1 MASMMVCPEP
11 PAAEVGGLI
20 LARGGNAADAAVGA
34 AFAQGVTNPLLCGLS
49 GTAILMHVEANGR
62 PTVLNGECE
71 TGSGAVPAGWISGLR
86 GRSEMIGRFII
97 DGEPNQLGATS
108 VMVPGFVATCW
119 ELFNRFGSG
128 KLRWAELLEPAI
140 RLAADGFAIYP
151 YIVSGW
157 VKGDDGQGSAR
168 PGYPTLRQKFAHD
181 PAAAAIY
188 MKPDGS
194 GYELGD
200 VLRQPAYAATLDQ
213 LARAG
218 ARDFYAGAVGRAMA
232 EDLARRGS
240 LVQPADLANYRVVE
254 QQALRGTYRGD
265 EILTTPPP
273 SPGVQLLQ
281 MLGILERVGVGPW
294 RENDRAGTIAPI
306 SAVMRAGFLEN
317 RDIKAV
323 LLDEADA
330 WADRVLDAARLD
342 AWAARI
348 RSGDL
353 IDGSV
358 SPAGMGTTHLVAV
371 DEGGAIVTFTHSV
384 GSVAGSGA
392 VTPEL
397 GFLHNNFLGHF
408 DPRPGRQMSILP
420 GRRIG
425 SGLPT
430 VTRRDG
436 RSLVTIGAPGGSR
449 IITSVLQTLIHFL
462 DHELPID
469 EAVSQLRFHSEEAL
483 LLHLEPG
490 WDDATAERL
499 RASGLTVQSNAYQ
512 ARVQAIAFDASGTP
526 KAGADPR
533 GGAVGVGRAP

>member
-1 MASMMVCPEP
+1 MASMMVCPEA
-11 PAAEVGGLI
+11 PAAAVGGAI
-20 LARGGNAADAAVGA
+20 LARGGNAADAAVAA
-34 AFAQGVTNPLLCGLS
+34 AFAQGVTNPFLCGLS
-49 GTAILMHVEANGR
+49 GTAILMHVDAYGT

-71 TGSGAVPAGWISGLR
+71 TGSGPVPPDWIAGLR

-97 DGEPNQLGATS
+97 DGEPNQVGATS

-119 ELFNRFGSG
+119 DLHTRFGSG
-128 KLRWAELLEPAI
+128 QLGWAELLEPAI
-140 RLAADGFAIYP
+140 RLAADGFEVYP

-157 VKGDDGQGSAR
+157 ARGDDGQGSAK
-168 PGYPTLRQKFAHD
+168 PGYPTLREKFARD
-181 PAAAAIY
+181 PNAASIY

-194 GYELGD
+194 GYQVGD
-200 VLRQPAYAATLDQ
+200 LLRQPAYAATLDQ

-218 ARDFYAGAVGRAMA
+218 ARDFYEGAIGRAMA

-240 LVQPADLANYRVVE
+240 LVRPSDLASYRVVE
-254 QQALRGTYRGD
+254 QQALRGSYRGD

-281 MLGILERVGVGPW
+281 MLGILERVGVGSW
-294 RENDRAGTIAPI
+294 QGDRAETIATI
-306 SAVMRAGFLEN
+306 SAAMRAGFLDN

-323 LLDEADA
+323 LLSEADA
-330 WADRVLDAARLD
+330 WARRVMDPARLD
-342 AWAARI
+342 AWAGRI
-348 RSGDL
+348 RAGDL

-358 SPAGMGTTHLVAV
+358 ALPGTGTTHLVVV
-371 DEGGAIVTFTHSV
+371 DEAGAIVTFTHSV

-430 VTRRDG
+430 VMRRNG

-449 IITSVLQTLIHFL
+449 IITSVLQTLVHFL
-462 DHELPID
+462 DHGLSID
-469 EAVSQLRFHSEEAL
+469 QAVLQLRFHSEEAL

-490 WDDATAERL
+490 WDSSTAERL
-499 RASGLTVQSNAYQ
+499 QAVGLTVQSNAYQ
-512 ARVQAIAFDASGTP
+512 ARVVAIAFDEAGRP
-526 KAGADPR
+526 MAGADPR
-533 GGAVGVGRAP
+533 GGAVGVG